1 MHAPLLILVIHG
13 GAFVAGSPATIQP
26 QADALQRLRP
36 RAQVVNVDYPLGD
49 PVNAYRFVRR
59 IAKSHPGPVVAYGF
73 SAGGYIAT
81 QLAANRNVTAAVTVA
96 GVYHLDVW
104 ARYAKFPSISWDWL
118 GISTATGR
126 HRAAL
131 HPGRRSAPQLMLH
144 GDRDHTA
151 PLSDARTYD
160 LEDPRARLA
169 IMHGVGHDQPSG
181 PIARAM
187 QWLVARARIPL
198 P

>member
-1 MHAPLLILVIHG
+1 MPAHLLILVLHG
-13 GAFVAGSPATIQP
+13 GAFVMGSPAVIQTE
-26 QADALQRLRP
+26 ADALQRLAP

-49 PVNAYRFVRR
+49 PVNAYRYVRR
-59 IAKSHPGPVVAYGF
+59 IAKSHRGPVVAYGF

-81 QLAANRNVTAAVTVA
+81 QLAANRDVTAAATVS

-104 ARYAKFPSISWDWL
+104 ARYSRFPQISWDWL
-118 GISTATGR
+118 GISTAAGR

-131 HPGRRSAPQLMLH
+131 RPGPRSAPQLMLH

-160 LEDPRARLA
+160 RQDPRARLA
-169 IMHGVGHDQPSG
+169 VMHGVAHEQPAG
-181 PIARAM
+181 PVARAM
-187 QWLVARARIPL
+187 RWLIARSRIPL
-198 P
+198 R